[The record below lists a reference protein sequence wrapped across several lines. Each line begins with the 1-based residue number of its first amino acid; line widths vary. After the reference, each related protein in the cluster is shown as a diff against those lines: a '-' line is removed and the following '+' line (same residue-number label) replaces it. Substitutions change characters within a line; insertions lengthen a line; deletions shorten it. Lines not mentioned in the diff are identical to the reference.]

1 MRRIICLIA
10 ILLFSFL
17 CIHGVISYTNA
28 SIENQAVLNITDPS
42 DGLISLVP
50 INDQLF
56 ITPGEDKKALY
67 VTNNLDTPI
76 SYVLEYEHDYLSL
89 HQPDG
94 GFLYPGEIS
103 ILTLSAADSCPA
115 GDITLPIALQ
125 ADFEG
130 GSACIATDLAV
141 CVESDDSQSKGVLGD
156 EETYP
161 RDGDDADL
169 NSEPA
174 ITSTSDGGP
183 TDSEDTDLSA
193 DSVDQDAEV
202 GSF

>member
-1 MRRIICLIA
+1 M
-10 ILLFSFL
+10 
-17 CIHGVISYTNA
+17 SYTNA

-50 INDQLF
+50 INDELF

-67 VTNNLDTPI
+67 VTNNLDKPI

-89 HQPDG
+89 HLPDG

-103 ILTLSAADSCPA
+103 IIALSAADSCPT

-130 GSACIATDLAV
+130 GSARIATDLAV
-141 CVESDDSQSKGVLGD
+141 CVESDDTQSKGILGD
-156 EETYP
+156 EKTYSE
-161 RDGDDADL
+161 DGEDLDLSAD
-169 NSEPA
+169 SA
-174 ITSTSDGGP
+174 ITAKSNGGTTDG
-183 TDSEDTDLSA
+183 ENADLSA
-193 DSVDQDAEV
+193 DSVEQGAEA
-202 GSF
+202 GSYESGNEVSTEI